1 MKYVLFTILCF
12 GVTPVLDK
20 WSAVQSDPAVG
31 VFIRTLC
38 IAVVSVL
45 ILTVTGKWGLVT
57 QVAPKTILFLGT
69 SGILAGCLGVLA
81 MLKAFREV
89 PDAGKVAVM
98 IATYPVVSLFFTALL
113 LHEKLTV
120 AKIAGTVL
128 ITAGAILLNL

>member
-20 WSAVQSDPAVG
+20 WSAVQADAAVG
-31 VFIRTLC
+31 VFIRTAC
-38 IAVVSVL
+38 IAVLSVL
-45 ILTVTGKWGLVT
+45 ILTLTGKWGLVT

-69 SGILAGCLGVLA
+69 SGILAGCLGIFA
-81 MLKAFREV
+81 MLRAFQEV

-98 IATYPVVSLFFTALL
+98 IATYPIVSLVCTAFF

-120 AKIAGTVL
+120 AKLAGTLL
-128 ITAGAILLNL
+128 ITVGAILLNL